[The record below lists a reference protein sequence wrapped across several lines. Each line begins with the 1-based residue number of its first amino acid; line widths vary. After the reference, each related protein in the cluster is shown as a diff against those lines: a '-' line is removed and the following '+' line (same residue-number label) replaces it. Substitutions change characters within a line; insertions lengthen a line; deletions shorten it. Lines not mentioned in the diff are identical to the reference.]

1 MPITWKNINGP
12 SFNGVSESLARA
24 GQSFT
29 GAVDA
34 LQQTK
39 DTFETGRTDR
49 NTQAFMDQLSKYG
62 SPDELAAA
70 QESGAV
76 ADLRGQFGSLLN
88 TNKTSADAVTGRIG
102 TLRDRETAD
111 FNYDQTA
118 MKREQDP
125 IIRQAKLAIAQND
138 DDSYKR
144 IMSEN
149 PDLYQAPELANQFTQ
164 AERGRLE
171 QGRSDRTYNQKTT
184 MNNLVRQYANASG
197 DKSDTLSVRA
207 FEADARAK
215 GLDEEYITQG
225 IQLMSGG
232 FDRGNQLYGD
242 DKRAFD
248 KEASGLKSQYNIGRS
263 AFNDWENTNPIEDAS
278 NLIDDFTDKETGF
291 LFGMGDNE
299 GRSKIIN
306 EVTTA
311 MRDGV
316 TLSSGDTVPITKQ
329 VAKLALQGVR
339 GGLWDFDSTF
349 QTQVEKL
356 VRDGS
361 LQKDFENYTD
371 FKSALTNLETN
382 KMQTVLNRARGE
394 SPQGNR
400 SAQPQAPANIPPALL
415 SREATPY
422 TGDTSVQGA
431 VEQLQNEVPSAQ
443 PNLPE
448 PTQEGSDQYLGFIDK
463 TSPLGN
469 AVTPAVN
476 LFNETL
482 NRNQEQFARQGVE
495 TFRSFMEP
503 NNQISSNNLREFI
516 KSNPVAFNQLSAKEL
531 NKLRT
536 IYGKSL
542 INKFIK

>member
-1 MPITWKNINGP
+1 
-12 SFNGVSESLARA
+12 
-24 GQSFT
+24 
-29 GAVDA
+29 
-34 LQQTK
+34 
-39 DTFETGRTDR
+39 
-49 NTQAFMDQLSKYG
+49 
-62 SPDELAAA
+62 
-70 QESGAV
+70 
-76 ADLRGQFGSLLN
+76 
-88 TNKTSADAVTGRIG
+88 
-102 TLRDRETAD
+102 
-111 FNYDQTA
+111 
-118 MKREQDP
+118 
-125 IIRQAKLAIAQND
+125 
-138 DDSYKR
+138 
-144 IMSEN
+144 
-149 PDLYQAPELANQFTQ
+149 
-164 AERGRLE
+164 
-171 QGRSDRTYNQKTT
+171 

-197 DKSDTLSVRA
+197 DESDTLSVRA

-215 GLDEEYITQG
+215 GLDEEYIAQG

-248 KEASGLKSQYNIGRS
+248 KKVSDLKSKYNIGRS

-299 GRSKIIN
+299 DRSKIIN

-339 GGLWDFDSTF
+339 GGLRDFDSTF

-356 VRDGS
+356 VRDGA

-400 SAQPQAPANIPPALL
+400 SAQPQAPANPPPALL

-422 TGDTSVQGA
+422 TGDTSVKGA

-443 PNLPE
+443 PDLPE
-448 PTQEGSDQYLGFIDK
+448 PTQEGSDQSQEGSDQYLGFIDK

-482 NRNQEQFARQGVE
+482 TRNQEQFARQGVE

-503 NNQISSNNLREFI
+503 NNQISSNNLGKFI
-516 KSNPVAFNQLSAKEL
+516 KSNPVAFNRLSAKEL

-542 INKFIK
+542 INQFIK